1 MAVIK
6 KCPSCGLESEEIR
19 CPRCNTLKVIGCS
32 GSCTM
37 CKTAEGTCSV
47 KGPIETPPSEGA
59 REDSEYPWNPLE
71 R

>member
-6 KCPSCGLESEEIR
+6 TCPSCGLESDEIR

-32 GSCTM
+32 GSCAL
-37 CKTAEGTCSV
+37 CKSTEGDCGT
-47 KGPIETPPSEGA
+47 KEQETRAPSEDA
-59 REDSEYPWNPLE
+59 REDSEYPWRPLE